1 MTAITIDLTAEE
13 KALLNATPES
23 QALKWAYHS
32 ILPMESD
39 GFRFMSM
46 KMWIHR
52 LIDPIH
58 AELDR
63 PTDGYT
69 PYNADGRPATSN
81 EDAIGY
87 TAQFFGRKPHGRD
100 WVDRS
105 HGQHRWIAD
114 GWEEAYDE
122 LFDERT
128 WDLWCSIR
136 AKVCEARI
144 RAGLDPFPNTLP
156 SYIEQI
162 KEAMRTPEP
171 VVYEEIHSEE
181 GVLTPDAVDEI
192 IAISS
197 EEDSLPRDKD
207 GGKPMVDPNPLPV
220 DEQIRSLIEGD
231 PKLAAALAEHSPA
244 VAKVKLKME
253 IKEALQKV
261 SELHKQIGELF
272 DKLSR

>member
-87 TAQFFGRKPHGRD
+87 TAQFFGRKPHGRN

-114 GWEEAYDE
+114 GWEEAYTE

-136 AKVCEARI
+136 AKITEARI

-156 SYIEQI
+156 IYIDKI
-162 KEAMRTPEP
+162 KESMQ
-171 VVYEEIHSEE
+171 
-181 GVLTPDAVDEI
+181 TPDAVDEV
-192 IAISS
+192 IAISV
-197 EEDSLPRDKD
+197 EEDSLPKDKD
-207 GGKPMVDPNPLPV
+207 GGKPMVDPNPMPV